1 MAWYILLISLLLSLS
16 LSSLLSL
23 SLSLSSLPLSLSSL
37 LSLSSGAFLKDDVV
51 VGSRQGDSSNLNTV
65 NAIGHRGNR
74 HRGRGYPQSINSGG
88 GYLDHLVEPLG
99 KHHFL

>member
-23 SLSLSSLPLSLSSL
+23 SLSSFSLSLSSL

-51 VGSRQGDSSNLNTV
+51 VGSRQSDSSNLNTV
-65 NAIGHRGNR
+65 HAIGHRGNR